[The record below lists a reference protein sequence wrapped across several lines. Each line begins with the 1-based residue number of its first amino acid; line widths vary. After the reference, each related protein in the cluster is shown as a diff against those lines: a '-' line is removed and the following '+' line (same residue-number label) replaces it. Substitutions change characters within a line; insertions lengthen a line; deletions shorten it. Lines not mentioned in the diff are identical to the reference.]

1 MGLFRSRRVTAAVA
15 PQAPSPALVA
25 PAVPNPRVRMPVR
38 VFVIALLWLGVLV
51 AAFFVW
57 ENVAGFRHAFPA
69 TLGTLPVATIWFG
82 AVGGLLISLEGIYRY
97 NRDWLRSYDYW
108 HYTRPVLGAF
118 IGVLGCL
125 VFVVLANA
133 AAKGGSAPKPDATF
147 YDVLALVIGYREQ
160 SFRALVTRLTDTILL
175 PKNDK
180 PPPGTANEP
189 PPSTSGGARP

>member
-1 MGLFRSRRVTAAVA
+1 MPLHVFVV
-15 PQAPSPALVA
+15 ALVWL
-25 PAVPNPRVRMPVR
+25 
-38 VFVIALLWLGVLV
+38 ALLV

-57 ENVAGFRHAFPA
+57 ENVPGFRDAFPA

-82 AVGGLLISLEGIYRY
+82 AVGGLLISLEGIFRY

-108 HYTRPVLGAF
+108 HFTRPVLGAF

-133 AAKGGSAPKPDATF
+133 AATGGGNPKPDATF
-147 YDVLALVIGYREQ
+147 YEVLALVIGYREQ

-175 PKNDK
+175 PEKDSS
-180 PPPGTANEP
+180 PPGTANEP
-189 PPSTSGGARP
+189 PPSKS